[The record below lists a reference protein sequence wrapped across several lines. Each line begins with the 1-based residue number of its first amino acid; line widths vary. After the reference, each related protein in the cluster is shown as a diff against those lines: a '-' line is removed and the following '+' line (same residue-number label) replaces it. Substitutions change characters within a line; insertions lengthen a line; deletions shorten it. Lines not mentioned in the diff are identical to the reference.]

1 MQGNAAMIDIF
12 IGKLAE
18 IVTGLLWAILAVAAA
33 WLLARWL
40 LAPDYVALVAA
51 DAVRGSFVGVGR

>member
-1 MQGNAAMIDIF
+1 MIDIF